1 MARGDADARKMDKER
16 DTLIGAARASMF
28 VFLSFFIMFIG
39 QGLVSPVLPLFCR
52 SLGGGDSVVGAAV
65 SASALGMTIFSIPSA
80 HLTSKYGFL
89 MPMYV
94 ASVIMSIASALSGAS
109 ARTGDL
115 PGWVWLI
122 VTQLVY
128 GAAYIT
134 CTLSQQVWVKREVG
148 AGVRGRLLG
157 AIGGCSRVAKLISPW
172 PGGLMATAVSQRLP
186 FFVQSGM
193 LLAVLPVMVCLY
205 RQQERRTTTAIRIES
220 DGDEDE
226 RESMMMRHEN
236 GETPESAKPA
246 NKSQRDNNKSLSTS
260 WRVTAWGF
268 FTASV
273 FSFTLMTLR
282 GAIPIVLPLKGEQ
295 LNFDEER
302 VGLALTINGLFDA
315 LFFPR
320 SGFWADRYGRR
331 FPCAVSMIF
340 FVIGFVVLNIQ
351 RADEKDGAWIMMMG
365 SVITGIGNGVSS
377 GMVMVMGTD
386 MSPYELV
393 AASRFLGMWRCL
405 SQSGNFV
412 APMLIGVIAGF
423 SSLHDAISAVVV
435 FGLFGL
441 VWVFFLLVETKEK
454 EVITLED
461 GGDNKASDGEDD
473 GPLLA
478 IEMMH
483 VQDDADSCPGS
494 ADSLDVAFNLDES
507 TER

>member
-1 MARGDADARKMDKER
+1 
-16 DTLIGAARASMF
+16 
-28 VFLSFFIMFIG
+28 
-39 QGLVSPVLPLFCR
+39 
-52 SLGGGDSVVGAAV
+52 
-65 SASALGMTIFSIPSA
+65 
-80 HLTSKYGFL
+80 
-89 MPMYV
+89 
-94 ASVIMSIASALSGAS
+94 
-109 ARTGDL
+109 
-115 PGWVWLI
+115 
-122 VTQLVY
+122 
-128 GAAYIT
+128 
-134 CTLSQQVWVKREVG
+134 
-148 AGVRGRLLG
+148 
-157 AIGGCSRVAKLISPW
+157 
-172 PGGLMATAVSQRLP
+172 MATAVSQRLP

-295 LNFDEER
+295 LKFDEER

-315 LFFPR
+315 LFFPL

-365 SVITGIGNGVSS
+365 SVPARRTSRSS
-377 GMVMVMGTD
+377 SAKAVPFGPRYV
-386 MSPYELV
+386 
-393 AASRFLGMWRCL
+393 W
-405 SQSGNFV
+405 
-412 APMLIGVIAGF
+412 
-423 SSLHDAISAVVV
+423 SL
-435 FGLFGL
+435 
-441 VWVFFLLVETKEK
+441 
-454 EVITLED
+454 
-461 GGDNKASDGEDD
+461 
-473 GPLLA
+473 
-478 IEMMH
+478 
-483 VQDDADSCPGS
+483 
-494 ADSLDVAFNLDES
+494 
-507 TER
+507 R